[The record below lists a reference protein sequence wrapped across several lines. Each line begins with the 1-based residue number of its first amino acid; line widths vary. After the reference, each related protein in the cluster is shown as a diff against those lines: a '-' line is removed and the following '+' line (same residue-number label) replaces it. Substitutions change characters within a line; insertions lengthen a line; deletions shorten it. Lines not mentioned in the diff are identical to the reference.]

1 MFPQQPL
8 VSQPVLACR
17 QLAQLQIY
25 PPHLSHLIP
34 LSISDE
40 PFRVIQ
46 PLPLLSVYS
55 QGQKTF
61 FIYCLPLLLVHIM
74 ANLGRI
80 QLRLPEVIQC
90 KQSEDTEMEIRF
102 VFVLGRDSPDLTTK
116 LFFSHVKL
124 LGWRIHKV
132 IQCFPTS
139 KGYYTHLVH
148 GPGSL

>member
-1 MFPQQPL
+1 MYSGLEQGQFSFLYFLVLLSFVRRVAVAPWTGQQLFPAFSHPFLSCNCVLRASLFKEHCMFPQQPL

-61 FIYCLPLLLVHIM
+61 FIYCLPLLLVPIM

-80 QLRLPEVIQC
+80 
-90 KQSEDTEMEIRF
+90 
-102 VFVLGRDSPDLTTK
+102 
-116 LFFSHVKL
+116 
-124 LGWRIHKV
+124 
-132 IQCFPTS
+132 
-139 KGYYTHLVH
+139 
-148 GPGSL
+148 